1 VVNILGIIGGM
12 GVVASAEF
20 TRTLYEYNTHEVE
33 QDSAAVI
40 LLSDPSFPDRSQSFL
55 SGSSGELLDVLENKL
70 RQLHAMHASKIILA
84 CVTLHYAIPLLPE
97 ELRRDI
103 ISLVD
108 VALTEVIKSARKQL
122 LFCSNGSRGARVFQS
137 HEKWDQAKDYIVWP
151 DEQDQALVHSL
162 LYQYKV
168 RSDEQPFLPFLPKL
182 LDKYQV
188 DSFVAGC
195 SELHLLTK
203 YLAQHH
209 PGLRFL
215 DPLDTI
221 ARNLDSFMSQT
232 AQGSPPSPLSLVA

>member
-1 VVNILGIIGGM
+1 M

-20 TRTLYEYNTHEVE
+20 TRTVYEYNTREVE

-40 LLSDPSFPDRSQSFL
+40 LLSDPSFPDRTQSFL
-55 SGSSGELLDVLENKL
+55 SGSSGELLAALENKL
-70 RQLHAMHASKIILA
+70 RQLQALNASNVILA
-84 CVTLHYAIPLLPE
+84 CVTLHYAIPLMPE
-97 ELRRDI
+97 ELRRNI

-108 VALTEVIKSARKQL
+108 VALTGVIKAARKQL
-122 LFCSNGSRGARVFQS
+122 LFCSDGSRLSCVFQN
-137 HEKWDQAKDYIVWP
+137 HEKWDEAKDYIVWP
-151 DEQDQALVHSL
+151 DAQDQALVHSM

-168 RSDEQPFLPFLPKL
+168 RSEEQPFIPHLHKL
-182 LDKYQV
+182 LYKYHV

-203 YLAQHH
+203 YLARQH
-209 PGLRFL
+209 PGLQFI

-232 AQGSPPSPLSLVA
+232 AEGYPPSPLSLVA